1 MINMIT
7 NKNYKNQYVYLV
19 EGRVFTNK
27 EQAINYAKENDKEK
41 VVERL
46 ALNVDGDCLTESK
59 DKIVW
64 KSTSNIKRLNESLNE
79 NDVDVITEEY
89 DFDDDE
95 IADDDDYIH
104 TNYDNEIE
112 IEVTESRGIEDLDD
126 AEPEV
131 KWAVIKPYLNV
142 KLEDDDTPT
151 GGISYEGET
160 FVDFIDELGWTDLEI
175 AEMTEEEWNEL
186 LKDCGI
192 KPIFPKKEESL
203 KESKTDNTDKKEL
216 VLPPFQIKVWETK
229 EDRDQGEPY
238 ICNYFDRNSIEK
250 AIKTADRLFK
260 DSESVEVYNKNGDI
274 VYGLYN
280 EEETD
285 ESLKEDTVKTKDGKW
300 TNKGKEGTHGKFKTK
315 KQADAQRKAM
325 FANGY
330 KENLIKESKN
340 NEWENYGDVN
350 FLTYGGTL
358 LKEVAPQEYEIIRLF
373 TPWSGTKEGEYIL
386 GTCHLNTQDYED
398 SMDDISNFTGADYS
412 GLDKDKWFAVDLV
425 DYYGTYQLGGT
436 DEVLTKDE
444 VIEVLK
450 DKGVDIDTLGSF
462 EESLKEGI
470 DYNYQLRDGYEALD
484 KANINFNV
492 EEDTFDFN
500 DSEDTQK
507 AFDVLSKVYGRDN
520 VNVISAFKL
529 KVDIEGFSGNEGRYV
544 EEDYK
549 QVYDSDGF
557 LTDYTMYFD
566 TLENRYVFVFGDND
580 IYKPEDGDFDWE
592 CESEEEAREWFDNYK
607 GFEEEDEIDESLNPE
622 VLKKNVQ
629 ELKQKL
635 ESWKVDTSHFFQ
647 ISSNTTYKDKDGSLK
662 DKKNIKPEYRK
673 QFDNTIKS
681 SLFTS
686 SKKQK
691 CRGYFEGTGEN
702 SWIFWGIST
711 EDAKKLGLGL
721 LQDEIIEV
729 TIDGDSLNA
738 IRYGHGREHD
748 YKEYDKLN
756 DTDEVTISHDS
767 ADFGK
772 YKDLGCTEIGKDF
785 LYSFNLYGYDDRFNP
800 EEQQPIEH
808 TDEEDSKRGEEE

>member
-64 KSTSNIKRLNESLNE
+64 KSTSNIKRLNESLNDN
-79 NDVDVITEEY
+79 NDTTINEDY

-95 IADDDDYIH
+95 IVDDDDYIH

-112 IEVTESRGIEDLDD
+112 VEVEESRNIDDLDD
-126 AEPEV
+126 ADPEV

-151 GGISYEGET
+151 GGTSYEGET

-175 AEMTEEEWNEL
+175 AEMTEEDWNAL

-192 KPIFPKKEESL
+192 KPIFPIKEESL
-203 KESKTDNTDKKEL
+203 KESKTDNTNKKEL
-216 VLPPFQIKVWETK
+216 VLPPFQIKVWETE

-260 DSESVEVYNKNGDI
+260 DSESVEVYNKNGEL

-280 EEETD
+280 DDEEDTD
-285 ESLKEDTVKTKDGKW
+285 ESLKES
-300 TNKGKEGTHGKFKTK
+300 N
-315 KQADAQRKAM
+315 
-325 FANGY
+325 
-330 KENLIKESKN
+330 N
-340 NEWENYGDVN
+340 NEWENYGDIN

-373 TPWSGTKEGEYIL
+373 TPWSGTEEGEYIL
-386 GTCHLNTQDYED
+386 GTCYLNTKDYED
-398 SMDDISNFTGADYS
+398 SIDDISKFTGEDYS

-470 DYNYQLRDGYEALD
+470 DYNYQLRDGYKALD

-492 EEDTFDFN
+492 EEDTFEFN
-500 DSEDTQK
+500 DNEDTQK
-507 AFDVLSKVYGRDN
+507 AFEVLSKVYGRDN

-529 KVDIEGFSGNEGRYV
+529 KVDIEGFSGDEGRYI

-549 QVYDSDGF
+549 QVYDNNGF

-566 TLENRYVFVFGDND
+566 TLENRYVCVFGDND
-580 IYKPEDGDFDWE
+580 IYRPEDGDFDWE
-592 CESEEEAREWFDNYK
+592 GESEEEAREWFDNYR
-607 GFEEEDEIDESLNPE
+607 GFDEEDDEMDESLNPE

-629 ELKQKL
+629 ELKQEL

-647 ISSNTTYKDKDGSLK
+647 ISSNTTYKDDDGQIK
-662 DKKNIKPEYRK
+662 DKKDIKPEYRK
-673 QFDNTIKS
+673 QFDDTIKS

-691 CRGYFEGTGEN
+691 CRGYFEGVEEN
-702 SWIFWGIST
+702 SWLIWGIST

-756 DTDEVTISHDS
+756 DSNEVTISHDS

-785 LYSFNLYGYDDRFNP
+785 LYSFNLYGGDDRFNP
-800 EEQQPIEH
+800 EKEQPIEH
-808 TDEEDSKRGEEE
+808 TDEEDSKRGENK